1 MVMRMPPI
9 ILVPYQEVVG
19 PLNSLEEREGAL
31 FIEIAHLIIILPFEM
46 AEVLTPLLG
55 SRMSIIHTDIFSKE
69 YLVRVL
75 EEPISKEV

>member
-1 MVMRMPPI
+1 MVMGMPPI

-19 PLNSLEEREGAL
+19 KLTRLEERDGAL

-46 AEVLTPLLG
+46 SEVLTPLLG
-55 SRMSIIHTDIFSKE
+55 SKMSMIRTDIFSKE

-75 EEPISKEV
+75 EEQISKEV